1 MEQKYTDETFL
12 AKWLSGELSETERLA
27 FEKTPEYKQYAKIAE
42 KSEQFEMPE
51 FQQDKVYTQIQ
62 EHTQKKQKVR
72 KLIPNWTLA
81 VAASV
86 AVLLGVF
93 FFTGNETVYT
103 TSFGEQLAVVLPDGS
118 QVQLNA
124 KSELSFDNS
133 NWKQGKRLL
142 SLDGEAY
149 FKVEKGSKFTV
160 HTALGAVSVLGTQF
174 NVKKTKDFID
184 VRCYEGSVAV
194 IDPLNSVVLTPG
206 MGYQRAAGE
215 QAEHTSFS
223 GLAPSWLS
231 GESSFNT
238 TPLKVVFEELEKQYK
253 IKIIAK
259 GINTEL
265 LYTGSFTNS
274 NLEVA
279 LQTVCSPMQL
289 TYIAGEN
296 STVVI
301 TKNVE

>member
-1 MEQKYTDETFL
+1 MEQKYTDNTFL
-12 AKWLSGELSETERLA
+12 AKWLSGELSETEREA
-27 FEKTPEYKQYAKIAE
+27 FEKTPEYTQYVKIAE
-42 KSEQFEMPE
+42 KSAQFEMPE
-51 FQQDKVYTQIQ
+51 FQQEKVFQDIQ
-62 EHTQKKQKVR
+62 NRTSKKQKVR
-72 KLIPNWTLA
+72 KLIPNWSIA
-81 VAASV
+81 IAASV
-86 AVLLGVF
+86 AVLFGLF
-93 FFTGNETVYT
+93 FFTDSETVYT
-103 TSFGEQLAVVLPDGS
+103 TSYGEQLAVVLPDGS

-124 KSELSFDNS
+124 KSELTFDDS
-133 NWKQGKRLL
+133 DWQQGKRQL

-160 HTALGAVSVLGTQF
+160 QTDLGVVSVLGTQF
-174 NVKKTKDFID
+174 NVKKTKEFFD
-184 VRCYEGSVAV
+184 VRCYEGSVSV
-194 IDPLNSVVLTPG
+194 KDPLNAVVLTPG

-223 GLAPSWLS
+223 ATAPSWVS
-231 GESSFNT
+231 GESSFRM
-238 TPLKVVFEELEKQYK
+238 TPLKVVFEELEKHYQ
-253 IKIIAK
+253 IKILAK

-265 LYTGSFTNS
+265 LYTGSFTNN

-301 TKNVE
+301 TNNAN